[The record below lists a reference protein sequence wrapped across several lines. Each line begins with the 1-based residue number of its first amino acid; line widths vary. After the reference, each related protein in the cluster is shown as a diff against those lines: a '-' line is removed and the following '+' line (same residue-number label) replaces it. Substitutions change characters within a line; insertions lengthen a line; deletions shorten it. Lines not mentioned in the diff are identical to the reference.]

1 MKPQRNLS
9 IASKIVVT
17 LMIVAISV
25 GSITSLAATT
35 KIALKLS
42 SQGQIMYQLPLSRL
56 HTDGEY
62 IKDDQDQIVR
72 LTGVGLDASYIAQ
85 DLAAWGRP
93 LHLDKMI
100 EAEVKIV
107 RIFICYG
114 WWTGEY
120 TDYSFDVD
128 RDVYRACIDDLVAS
142 FNYAGI
148 YCWINMEGGYAK
160 QQEWSYDS
168 SNWALTLQEIA
179 LRYQDYPNMLGIEPQ
194 NEPTDWCWE
203 DRYYVR
209 LQEVAHAI
217 HEVAPNLIVFAD
229 SGVHGWNSFTEDFP
243 LDEPNVVYAYHMYY
257 QHWDE
262 TLKNLYRNGQYAEA
276 KILLENTLVSRL
288 YWLKNQGYPVMDT
301 EFAVM
306 RTDDFPAYNVF
317 LQDYF
322 DVMDKYG
329 IHWTYFGWY
338 SQDGDACYELW
349 QNNWAEPT
357 PQGEIVFANIE
368 PLLPS

>member
-62 IKDDQDQIVR
+62 IKDEQDQIVR
-72 LTGVGLDASYIAQ
+72 LTGVGLDASFVAQ
-85 DLAAWGRP
+85 VLAAWGRP
-93 LHLDKMI
+93 VYLDKMVD
-100 EAEVKIV
+100 AEVKVV

-128 RDVYRACIDDLVAS
+128 RDVYRACIDNLVAS

-148 YCWINMEGGYAK
+148 YCWINMEGSYEK

-168 SNWALTLQEIA
+168 SNWASTLQEIA

-203 DRYYVR
+203 DRYYAR
-209 LQEVAHAI
+209 LEEVAHAI
-217 HEVAPNLIVFAD
+217 HEVNPGLIIFAD
-229 SGVHGWNSFTEDFP
+229 SGDHGWKTFSDDFP
-243 LDEPNVVYAYHMYY
+243 IDEPNVVYSYHMYY
-257 QHWDE
+257 QWMSE
-262 TLKNLYRNGQYAEA
+262 SLKDLYRNGQYAAA
-276 KILLENTLVSRL
+276 KAQLESYLVNEL
-288 YWLKNQGYPVMDT
+288 YWMLELGYPVMDT
-301 EFAVM
+301 EFGIM
-306 RTDDFPAYNVF
+306 RTDDFPAWDVF

-322 DVMDKYG
+322 DLMEKYG
-329 IHWTYFGWY
+329 IHWTYFDWNAKDRLDTY
-338 SQDGDACYELW
+338 SLW
-349 QNNWAEPT
+349 LTWTEPS
-357 PQGEIVFANIE
+357 PQGEIVFAN
-368 PLLPS
+368 LQPSS